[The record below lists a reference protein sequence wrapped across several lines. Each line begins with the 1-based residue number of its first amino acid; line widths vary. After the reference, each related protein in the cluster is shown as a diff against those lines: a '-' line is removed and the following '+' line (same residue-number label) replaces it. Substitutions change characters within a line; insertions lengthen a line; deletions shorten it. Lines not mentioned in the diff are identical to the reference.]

1 MYNMYIVNC
10 LSRSDML
17 DTRSYYQLSESTL
30 LRCLSYISLSE
41 HSTQIREFSY
51 HPDQHFV
58 GDIPHPV
65 EMVE

>member
-1 MYNMYIVNC
+1 
-10 LSRSDML
+10 ML